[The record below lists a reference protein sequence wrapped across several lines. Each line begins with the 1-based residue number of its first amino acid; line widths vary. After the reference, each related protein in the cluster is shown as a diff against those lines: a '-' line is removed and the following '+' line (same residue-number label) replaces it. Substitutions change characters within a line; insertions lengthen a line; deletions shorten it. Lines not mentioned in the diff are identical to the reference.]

1 MQVIFDKELFDEIP
15 GLCVGIIALRAAD
28 NRGVNQEAD
37 AFRSRCCTEANLLL
51 KINPHMADP
60 EIDRYARVMEK
71 LSMKGVQTAL
81 MDVFADYR
89 EGLEAGQEPDGK
101 NPEVLSQPKK
111 ADLEELTGSDILER
125 RNPISDMIRGAMLK
139 FHVEIHAYDMGDRT
153 RPLCVRKK
161 DGRWNVYLG
170 EEPATEDWL
179 GSGEQAGKV
188 TADSENILVL
198 ITGFAPNR
206 KKVASAR
213 NELAR
218 RMKSAFDRTAEVGW
232 LEGDTHEFTADIG

>member
-1 MQVIFDKELFDEIP
+1 MQVIFDKELFDKIP

-51 KINPHMADP
+51 KINPHIADP

-89 EGLEAGQEPDGK
+89 EGLEAGQESDGD
-101 NPEVLSQPKK
+101 NPEVLSLPKK

-125 RNPISDMIRGAMLK
+125 HNPISDMIRGAMLK

-161 DGRWNVYLG
+161 EGRWNVYLG

>member
-1 MQVIFDKELFDEIP
+1 MQVIFDKALFEEIP
-15 GLCVGIIALRAAD
+15 GLCVGIVALRAAD
-28 NRGVNQEAD
+28 NRAVNQEAE

-60 EIDRYARVMEK
+60 EIERYARVMEK

-81 MDVFADYR
+81 MDVFADYQ
-89 EGLEAGQEPDGK
+89 EGLGAEEAPAEE
-101 NPEVLSQPKK
+101 NPELLSLPKK
-111 ADLEELTGSDILER
+111 ADLEELTGSGILER
-125 RNPISDMIRGAMLK
+125 INPISDMIRGAMLK

-153 RPLCVRKK
+153 RPLTVKPQ

-170 EEPATEDWL
+170 DEIATEDWL
-179 GSGEQAGKV
+179 GSGEKAGRIS
-188 TADSENILVL
+188 AGSENILVL
-198 ITGFAPNR
+198 ITGFGPNR

-232 LEGDTHEFTADIG
+232 LEGETHEFTADIG

>member
-125 RNPISDMIRGAMLK
+125 AIRSP
-139 FHVEIHAYDMGDRT
+139 T
-153 RPLCVRKK
+153 
-161 DGRWNVYLG
+161 
-170 EEPATEDWL
+170 
-179 GSGEQAGKV
+179 
-188 TADSENILVL
+188 
-198 ITGFAPNR
+198 
-206 KKVASAR
+206 
-213 NELAR
+213 
-218 RMKSAFDRTAEVGW
+218 
-232 LEGDTHEFTADIG
+232 